1 MDLEYEC
8 FSVPE
13 SENTPH
19 IKHIIEEFKEKQ
31 TNETEKHRQLSLYTK
46 KEYFKSIN
54 EQRDTILR
62 DIELLKEWI

>member
-1 MDLEYEC
+1 LYNEEIINLKFVLSELERENMDLEYEC

-31 TNETEKHRQLSLYTK
+31 TNETEKHR
-46 KEYFKSIN
+46 
-54 EQRDTILR
+54 
-62 DIELLKEWI
+62 